1 MGNALY
7 KISNGLI
14 INKFIDMGKCK
25 KCKKRKKNNKAKYS
39 TEVLDTLDIIR
50 ERELRLI
57 RWW

>member
-1 MGNALY
+1 
-7 KISNGLI
+7 
-14 INKFIDMGKCK
+14 MGKCK

-39 TEVLDTLDIIR
+39 TEVLDTLAIIR